1 MLQLTLA
8 VLQHIHLRPRGKPRV
23 GGAPNPQDTQAAG
36 SGCTDAMSST
46 APSFPPQMPYGQ
58 GCRANGWRDD
68 DCSLRLAYGIGM
80 PILAA
85 FLAAFFYISMKLRNQ
100 RHSMNLD
107 TNDNLASDAIA
118 LAEIS
123 NQKGK
128 HDDDQVLTE
137 QLVRLRVALDNANGR
152 ANAGK

>member
-1 MLQLTLA
+1 
-8 VLQHIHLRPRGKPRV
+8 
-23 GGAPNPQDTQAAG
+23 
-36 SGCTDAMSST
+36 
-46 APSFPPQMPYGQ
+46 
-58 GCRANGWRDD
+58 
-68 DCSLRLAYGIGM
+68 
-80 PILAA
+80 
-85 FLAAFFYISMKLRNQ
+85 
-100 RHSMNLD
+100 MNLD